1 MPPSADAHGALVRP
15 TCDTRPAKAS
25 DGTWAPISVTAL
37 KLAGRSA
44 EQCRDAGCSVPDLI
58 HLCYNPWKK
67 GEKKADWTPFEGRAI
82 IAEGKFGVITEVRG
96 EATEDI
102 KVQYLDGTTN
112 SVNTSGGYL
121 ATDWVERGMCR
132 VLDWADEA
140 CYQDAPPPFP
150 RILLPST
157 PGH

>member
-1 MPPSADAHGALVRP
+1 MITKVR
-15 TCDTRPAKAS
+15 D
-25 DGTWAPISVTAL
+25 
-37 KLAGRSA
+37 
-44 EQCRDAGCSVPDLI
+44 
-58 HLCYNPWKK
+58 
-67 GEKKADWTPFEGRAI
+67 
-82 IAEGKFGVITEVRG
+82 

-157 PGH
+157 PGHWSRRDAVGRVIITDGLARMQPYVAGGGLRRDAVGRVIITEGQDQTQGPCGSARGFARGVGWR

>member
-44 EQCRDAGCSVPDLI
+44 EQCRDAGCSVTDLI

-67 GEKKADWTPFEGRAI
+67 GEKKVCSVEGLALRTGPLSATAVADPESVDRLTGRHL
-82 IAEGKFGVITEVRG
+82 RG
-96 EATEDI
+96 AR
-102 KVQYLDGTTN
+102 
-112 SVNTSGGYL
+112 SSPRASL
-121 ATDWVERGMCR
+121 A
-132 VLDWADEA
+132 
-140 CYQDAPPPFP
+140 
-150 RILLPST
+150 
-157 PGH
+157 